1 MENKDWGESP
11 LLDIIQLLDLYQ
23 KLAVRTAAPVEGGD
37 VEKALFG
44 AIALAGESGEILDY
58 MKKVKYHGHDFNL
71 GKFLDEVGDQLW
83 YIARICDLFQ
93 IPMSYLATYNIE
105 KLKRRYPEGAFSTE
119 RSVNR
124 EK

>member
-11 LLDIIQLLDLYQ
+11 LLDIIQLLDSYQ
-23 KLAVRTAAPVEGGD
+23 NLAVRTAAPVEGGD

-83 YIARICDLFQ
+83 FVIYSKFLCLIWLRITLRN
-93 IPMSYLATYNIE
+93 L
-105 KLKRRYPEGAFSTE
+105 
-119 RSVNR
+119 R
-124 EK
+124 EDILRELSLPKGV